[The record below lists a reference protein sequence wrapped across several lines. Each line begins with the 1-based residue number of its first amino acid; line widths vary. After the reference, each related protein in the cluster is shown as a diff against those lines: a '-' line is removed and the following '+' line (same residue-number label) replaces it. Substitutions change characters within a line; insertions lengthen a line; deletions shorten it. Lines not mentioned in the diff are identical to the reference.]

1 MKGSWVKWCL
11 AVAVAIAAVSTTPSA
26 LVSAAQPAAAQT
38 VPDGFEPVT
47 EIPPEEQIPAKP
59 LVAAAYGFIWLAML
73 VYVGLLWR
81 RLGVVQ
87 KDIDALKRTHSR

>member
-1 MKGSWVKWCL
+1 MIRGWVRHVCSVL
-11 AVAVAIAAVSTTPSA
+11 VAIAVVA
-26 LVSAAQPAAAQT
+26 LPATAPIAAAQTPAAQT

-47 EIPPEEQIPAKP
+47 DIPPDEQLPAAP
-59 LVAAAYGFIWLAML
+59 LVAGAYAFIWVAML

-87 KDIDALKRTHSR
+87 KDLDALKRTHQR